1 MDKSLLNFFIE
12 LLESPSPSGFEQ
24 NTQNIFKRFTTE
36 HADEVQTDKNGNVFA
51 IKRGK
56 GKKRIMLIGHGDEI
70 GLMVK
75 YVTDDGYIHFVP
87 IGGIDLHILQ
97 GSKIDI
103 HTKNG
108 AIRGVIGRKPWHLMR
123 KEDAERQL
131 TMEELWIDIGA
142 KDKTEALNMVSIGDP
157 ITFAKGVDFL
167 PNGLITSK
175 AIDNKVG
182 IFIVAAV
189 IQALKEKETDAS
201 IYAVSGVQEEISYKG
216 SHTSTFQIAPD
227 IGIAVDVT
235 HATDYPSMDKRA
247 FGDIKIN
254 GGAVIARGSRSNP
267 RVFELLTNAADKT
280 EKPYQIESI
289 PADSRTDA
297 EGIHMTREGA
307 ASSIVSIPCRYMHT
321 PGEIVSLNDVE
332 ATIELLTEFCLSVK
346 DDTNLNP

>member
-1 MDKSLLNFFIE
+1 MDKLLLNFFVE

-24 NTQNIFKRFTTE
+24 STQKIFKRFTSAY
-36 HADEVQTDKNGNVFA
+36 ADDVQCDKNGNVFA
-51 IKRGK
+51 VKRGK
-56 GKKRIMLIGHGDEI
+56 GKKRVMLIGHGDEI

-75 YVTDDGYIHFVP
+75 YITDGGYIHFVP

-97 GSKIDI
+97 GSKVDI
-103 HTKNG
+103 HTKSG
-108 AIRGVIGRKPWHLMR
+108 IIRGIIGRKPWHLM
-123 KEDAERQL
+123 KKGDAEQPL

-142 KDKTEALNMVSIGDP
+142 KDKAEALNMVSIGDP

-189 IQALKEKETDAS
+189 IKALKEKETSAS

-216 SHTSTFQIAPD
+216 AHTSTFQITPD
-227 IGIAVDVT
+227 IGIAIDVT
-235 HATDYPSMDKRA
+235 HATDYPSMDRRA
-247 FGDIKIN
+247 FGELNVN

-267 RVFELLTNAADKT
+267 KVFELLVKAAEKT
-280 EKPYQIESI
+280 ERPYQVEAV
-289 PADSRTDA
+289 PGDSRTDA
-297 EGIHMTREGA
+297 EGIHMTGTGA
-307 ASSIVSIPCRYMHT
+307 ASSIVSVPCRYMHT

-332 ATIELLTEFCLSVK
+332 AIVELLTEFCLAVN
-346 DDTNLNP
+346 DDTDLNP

>member
-1 MDKSLLNFFIE
+1 MDKSLLRFFVE

-24 NTQNIFKRFTTE
+24 ETQKIFKHFVSNY
-36 HADEVQTDKNGNVFA
+36 ADDVQSDKNGNAFA
-51 IKRGK
+51 IKNGS

-75 YVTDDGYIHFVP
+75 YITDDGYIHFAP
-87 IGGIDLHILQ
+87 IGGIDFHILQ
-97 GSKIDI
+97 GSKVDI
-103 HTKNG
+103 HTQHG
-108 AIRGVIGRKPWHLMR
+108 VIRGVIGRKPWHLMR
-123 KEDAERQL
+123 KGGSEQL
-131 TMEELWIDIGA
+131 LSMEELWIDIGA
-142 KDKTEALNMVSIGDP
+142 KNKAETLSMVAIGDP

-182 IFIVAAV
+182 VFIVAAV
-189 IQALKEKETDAS
+189 IKALKGKKTNAS

-227 IGIAVDVT
+227 IGIAIDVT

-247 FGDIKIN
+247 YGDIKVN

-267 RVFELLTNAADKT
+267 RVFDLLVKAAEKT
-280 EKPYQIESI
+280 KKPYQIEAI
-289 PADSRTDA
+289 PGDSRTDA
-297 EGIHMTREGA
+297 EGIHMTGAGA

-321 PGEIVSLNDVE
+321 PVEIVSLNDIE
-332 ATIELLTEFCLSVK
+332 AIIELLTKFCLSVN
-346 DDTNLNP
+346 DDTDLNP

>member
-1 MDKSLLNFFIE
+1 MDKSLLNFFVE

-24 NTQNIFKRFTTE
+24 ETQKIFKRFVTNY
-36 HADEVQTDKNGNVFA
+36 ADEVQSDKNGNAFA
-51 IKRGK
+51 IKKGK

-75 YVTDDGYIHFVP
+75 YITDDGYIHFVP

-97 GSKIDI
+97 GSKVDI
-103 HTKNG
+103 HTRNG
-108 AIRGVIGRKPWHLMR
+108 IVRGVIGRKPWHLMR
-123 KEDAERQL
+123 KGDSEQL
-131 TMEELWIDIGA
+131 SMEELWIDVGA
-142 KDKTEALNMVSIGDP
+142 KDKTEALNMVAIGDP

-189 IQALKEKETDAS
+189 IKALKEKETDAS

-216 SHTSTFQIAPD
+216 SHTSTFQITPD

-247 FGDIKIN
+247 FGDIKVN
-254 GGAVIARGSRSNP
+254 GGAAIARGSRSNP
-267 RVFELLTNAADKT
+267 KVFELLVKAAEKT
-280 EKPYQIESI
+280 GKPYQIEAI

-297 EGIHMTREGA
+297 EGIHMTGAGA

-332 ATIELLTEFCLSVK
+332 AIIELLTEFCLSVN
-346 DDTNLNP
+346 DGTDLNP

>member
-1 MDKSLLNFFIE
+1 MDKLLLDFFVE

-24 NTQNIFKRFTTE
+24 ETQKVFKRFVSDY
-36 HADEVQTDKNGNVFA
+36 ADEVQSDKNGNAFA
-51 IKRGK
+51 IKKGK
-56 GKKRIMLIGHGDEI
+56 GSKRIMLIGHGDEI

-75 YVTDDGYIHFVP
+75 FITDDGYIHFAP

-97 GSKIDI
+97 GSRVDI
-103 HTKNG
+103 HTRNG
-108 AIRGVIGRKPWHLMR
+108 AVRGVIGRKPWHLM
-123 KEDAERQL
+123 KKGDSEQQL
-131 TMEELWIDIGA
+131 SMEELWIDIGA
-142 KDKTEALNMVSIGDP
+142 KDKTEALSMVAIGDP
-157 ITFAKGVDFL
+157 ITFAKGVNFL

-189 IQALKEKETDAS
+189 IKALKGKETDAS

-216 SHTSTFQIAPD
+216 SHTSTYQITPD

-247 FGDIKIN
+247 YGDIKIN

-267 RVFELLTNAADKT
+267 RVFELLVKAAEKT
-280 EKPYQIESI
+280 EKAYQVEAI
-289 PADSRTDA
+289 PGDSRTDA
-297 EGIHMTREGA
+297 EGIHMNGAGA

-321 PGEIVSLNDVE
+321 PAEIVSLNDIE
-332 ATIELLTEFCLSVK
+332 AIIELLTEFCLSVN
-346 DDTNLNP
+346 DSTDLNP

>member
-1 MDKSLLNFFIE
+1 MEKSLLEFFIE

-24 NTQNIFKRFTTE
+24 KTQNVFKHFVAKY
-36 HADEVQTDKNGNVFA
+36 ADEVQSDRNGNVFA
-51 IKRGK
+51 LKKGK

-75 YVTDDGYIHFVP
+75 YITDEGYIHFAP

-97 GSKIDI
+97 GSKVDI
-103 HTKNG
+103 HTKNST
-108 AIRGVIGRKPWHLMR
+108 IRGVIGRKPWHLM
-123 KEDAERQL
+123 KKGDTEQQL
-131 TMEELWIDIGA
+131 SMEELWIDIGA
-142 KDKTEALNMVSIGDP
+142 KDKAEALSMVSIGDP

-189 IQALKEKETDAS
+189 LQALNGKETDAS

-216 SHTSTFQIAPD
+216 SHTSTFQLTPD

-247 FGDIKIN
+247 FGDIRIN
-254 GGAVIARGSRSNP
+254 GGAAIARGSRSNP
-267 RVFELLTNAADKT
+267 RVFELLVNAAEKT
-280 EKPYQIESI
+280 KKPYQIEAI

-297 EGIHMTREGA
+297 EGIHMTGAGA

-332 ATIELLTEFCLSVK
+332 AIIELLTAFCLSVN
-346 DDTNLNP
+346 DDTDLNP